1 MTQSELSTY
10 TEIDLN
16 KFSLDSDS
24 KPVSDVCSVSPPAKD
39 TTKVMLSEEIIIQ
52 QPDIVCKRCGRVLTE
67 PKSRILGMGPTC
79 YKQYMAERNKQLN
92 LFCRKNLG
100 RCNNNE

>member
-16 KFSLDSDS
+16 KFSLDSDL
-24 KPVSDVCSVSPPAKD
+24 KPISDVCSVSN

-79 YKQYMAERNKQLN
+79 YKQYMAERTKQLN